1 MRDVRKAISLLKGE
15 NGFAALG
22 VSELDGGIL
31 TDSIL
36 RRAAKM
42 GYLHSDEPI
51 DDVQFQPASIDLRL
65 GKQAFILRCSFHPF
79 RGVTEM
85 LNDAFEN
92 LVIDV
97 IDISKNNG
105 AILYPGNVYLI
116 PLIEGIS
123 LPSFLRAKTNP
134 RSTTGRLDI
143 FSRVFGET
151 SENFDYF
158 PPTTKTKLFI
168 EVIPRSFP
176 IRIKKG
182 CSLAQLRLVYKSEKA
197 PPKDLESAHNKH
209 GIILNK
215 SGKRLSWHDKYEG
228 GGMYL
233 SVNLS
238 GSIRNG
244 IVGFK
249 AKKYTQA
256 IEFWRIGHYKH
267 SDYWEP
273 IYPSA
278 THSIILEPEEF
289 CILSSNEKIIVPPNM
304 AAEVAPYD
312 VSVGEIR
319 AHYAGFFDPGFGY
332 SSCENIG
339 SHIVL
344 EVRARE
350 TPFLVVDSQI
360 FFKVHL
366 EKLVGRPE
374 ELYGKHLGSSY
385 QYQDLKLAKQFKNN

>member
-1 MRDVRKAISLLKGE
+1 LSKNKVQITDIGITDSD
-15 NGFAALG
+15 
-22 VSELDGGIL
+22 SGIL

-36 RRAAKM
+36 KLALEM
-42 GYLHSDEPI
+42 GFLSSEEPI
-51 DDVQFQPASIDLRL
+51 IDRQFQPASLDLRL
-65 GKQAFILRCSFHPF
+65 GKHAFILRCSFHPF
-79 RGVTEM
+79 RGVTEL
-85 LNDAFEN
+85 LNDVFEN

-116 PLIEGIS
+116 PLIENIN
-123 LPSFLRAKTNP
+123 LPAFLYAKSNP

-143 FSRVFGET
+143 FSRVLGET
-151 SENFDYF
+151 TDNFDYF
-158 PPTTKTKLFI
+158 PPLTKTKLYM

-176 IRIKKG
+176 IRVRKG
-182 CSLAQLRLVYKSEKA
+182 CSLAQLRLIYKTDKA
-197 PPKDLESAHNKH
+197 SKKDLELAHNMH

-215 SGKRLSWHDKYEG
+215 NGKRIYWRDRFDAG
-228 GGMYL
+228 GIYL
-233 SVNLS
+233 SINLS
-238 GSIRNG
+238 GSNNNR
-244 IVGFK
+244 IVGYK

-256 IEFWRIGHYKH
+256 IDFWRIGYYKH
-267 SDYWEP
+267 SDFWEP
-273 IYPSA
+273 IYPSS
-278 THSIILEPEEF
+278 THSIVLEPEEF

-304 AAEVAPYD
+304 AAEVAAYD

-319 AHYAGFFDPGFGY
+319 THYAGFFDPGFGY
-332 SSCENIG
+332 SNSGEIG

-366 EKLVGRPE
+366 EKLVGKPG
-374 ELYGKHLGSSY
+374 ELYGKHIGSSY
-385 QYQDLKLAKQFKNN
+385 QYQDLKLAKQFKDE